1 MSRPEKEFLIRDAGR
16 NIGEELV
23 HAIRAVKAGQH
34 GASYK
39 VEANEIVAARLKA
52 GLSQAQFAEALNI
65 SARTLQQWEQGRRHP
80 SGAAETLLRVVARHP
95 EVLREIIATP

>member
-1 MSRPEKEFLIRDAGR
+1 MSRPEKELLIRDASR
-16 NIGEELV
+16 NIGDELV
-23 HAIRAVKAGQH
+23 QAIRDVKAGRQ

-39 VEANEIVAARLKA
+39 VEANEIIAARLKA
-52 GLSQAQFAEALNI
+52 GLSQAQFAAALNI